1 MFINKNRNIKIMNNK
16 KSLNQKSINLISRYI
31 EKEISV
37 KIEQNLI

>member
-1 MFINKNRNIKIMNNK
+1 MNNK